1 MLNLIV
7 LKCLYK
13 VVLLSHYQFN
23 MLNLLI
29 ILKLYDA
36 YHINFNVLDLL
47 KYMLNLLIILR
58 CLYEVIMLITL
69 SILICL
75 IYSSISWIFLLYL
88 NAYTKL
94 FLLSHYQFNMLNYL
108 SYLNAYM
115 KPLLCLSHY
124 QIYMLDL
131 LIC

>member
-1 MLNLIV
+1 MV

-13 VVLLSHYQFN
+13 VVLLSHYEFN

-58 CLYEVIMLITL
+58 CLYEVIMLDLLKYKLNLLIVFKCLYKVISLITL
-69 SILICL
+69 SI
-75 IYSSISWIFLLYL
+75 
-88 NAYTKL
+88 
-94 FLLSHYQFNMLNYL
+94 
-108 SYLNAYM
+108 
-115 KPLLCLSHY
+115 
-124 QIYMLDL
+124 
-131 LIC
+131 